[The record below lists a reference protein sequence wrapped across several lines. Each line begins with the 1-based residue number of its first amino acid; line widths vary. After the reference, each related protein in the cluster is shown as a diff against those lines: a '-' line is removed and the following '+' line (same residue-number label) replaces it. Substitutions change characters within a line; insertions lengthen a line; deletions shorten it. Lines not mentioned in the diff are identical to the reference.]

1 MQLDD
6 YEKKALA
13 GDLGQGIKM
22 AMRIVVEA
30 ARLLGA
36 KKLIPISSSH
46 IDGCLYHGDSGV
58 HFNEKLVSLG
68 AQVSVPTSLN
78 VGSLDLKHS
87 DIIKGGTHFKTM
99 ARRLMDAHIALG
111 CQQNWSCAP
120 YQTGFRPKLGE
131 QVAWGESNAVV
142 FANSV
147 LGARTNRYGDFL
159 DICAAITGRA
169 PYSGLHITE
178 NRRATMVID
187 IQGLSEELRAE
198 EILYPLLG
206 AWMGTQAGH
215 HVAAILGVPKDISE
229 DALKALGAGAASTG
243 AVGLFHVIGVTPEAA
258 TLEIATQGKPVE
270 KTLYVTA
277 DMIHQIRRSLSSGIG
292 EELGTVT
299 VGCPHF
305 SFEESQSLIALA
317 AGRKFKTPFYI
328 NTNRAVIAKL
338 EKNELLEPLQAL
350 GVTTVL
356 DTCVLTTP
364 ILERNSG
371 VLMTNSAKAAH
382 YGPGNTGNKTLF
394 GSLKECVE
402 SAISGKVVM
411 EEKQ

>member
-1 MQLDD
+1 MQLDE
-6 YEKKALA
+6 YEKKVLA
-13 GDLGQGIKM
+13 GDFGPSMAM

-36 KKLIPISSSH
+36 EKLISITSSH

-58 HFNEKLVSLG
+58 HFSEKLVSLG
-68 AQVSVPTSLN
+68 AKVSVPTSLN
-78 VGSLDLKHS
+78 VGSLDLTHT
-87 DIIKGGTHFKTM
+87 DIVKASTHFKTM
-99 ARRLMDAHIALG
+99 ARRLMDAHIELG

-178 NRRATMVID
+178 NRRATLVID
-187 IQGLSEELRAE
+187 IQGLSEAQRADD
-198 EILYPLLG
+198 ILYPLLG
-206 AWMGTQAGH
+206 AWMGAQVGD

-243 AVGLFHVIGVTPEAA
+243 AVGLFHVVGVTPEAA
-258 TLEIATQGKPVE
+258 TLDIATQGQPVE
-270 KTLYVTA
+270 RTLFVNA
-277 DMIHQIRRSLSSGIG
+277 QMIHQIRRSLSSGMG

-305 SFEESQSLIALA
+305 SFEESQSLLTLA
-317 AGRKFKTPFYI
+317 AGRKFKIPFYI
-328 NTNRAVIAKL
+328 NTNRAVMAKL
-338 EKNELLEPLQAL
+338 EESELLQPLQAL

-364 ILERNSG
+364 ILEADSG

-402 SAISGKVVM
+402 SAIAGKFVM
-411 EEKQ
+411 EEN